1 VKEMN
6 IKTNKRVEDILGIKY
21 PIVQAP
27 LNWLTDAKFVAAVSE
42 AGGLGVLGFNAGPL
56 AKDETVSI
64 EDRLRSEIREI
75 RKLTDKPFGINLY
88 SPQEGMEKDNVFVR
102 STLDVAFEED
112 VKIIVAVGE
121 VNRNIFKEIKDRGGI
136 IIFRELTPSVTS
148 AKIAE
153 EIGVD
158 LIVAT
163 GYDEGGH
170 IPQRQ
175 IGTFSIVPTI
185 VDAVDIPVI
194 ATGGIN
200 DIRGVR
206 AAFALGAE
214 GVYVGT
220 RFIVSEE
227 NPASEKAKQDIINSK
242 AEDLLL
248 VSGLQR
254 STPTKSAVELA
265 EMYNSGKS
273 TDEVEQE
280 INKRG
285 GLRTGM
291 LDGKISEGII
301 SVNTAIDMIKEKKTV
316 KEIVDELMADFQ

>member
-1 VKEMN
+1 MN
-6 IKTNKRVEDILGIKY
+6 LKTNKRVEDILGITY
-21 PIVQAP
+21 PIIQAP
-27 LNWLTDAKFVAAVSE
+27 LNWLTNAKFVAAVSE
-42 AGGLGVLGFNAGPL
+42 AGGLGILGFNAGPH
-56 AKDETVSI
+56 AKDETISV
-64 EDRLRSEIREI
+64 EENLRSEIREI
-75 RKLTDKPFGINLY
+75 KKLTDKPFGINMY
-88 SPQEGMEKDNVFVR
+88 SPSEGMEKDNVFVR
-102 STLDVAFEED
+102 TVLDVAFEEE

-121 VNRNIFKEIKDRGGI
+121 VNRTVFKEIKDRGGI
-136 IIFRELTPSVTS
+136 IIFRELTPSVAS

-153 EIGVD
+153 ASGVD

-170 IPQRQ
+170 MPQRQ

-185 VDAVDIPVI
+185 VDSVNIPVI
-194 ATGGIN
+194 AAGGIN

-227 NPASEKAKQDIINSK
+227 NPAAEEAKQDIINTK
-242 AEDLLL
+242 AENLLV

-265 EMYNSGKS
+265 KMYSNGKS

-291 LDGKISEGII
+291 LDGKVSEGII
-301 SVNTAIDMIKEKKTV
+301 SVNTAIDTIKEKKTV
-316 KEIVDELMADFQ
+316 KGIVDELMADFQ

>member
-1 VKEMN
+1 MN
-6 IKTNKRVEDILGIKY
+6 PKTNKRVEDILGIKY
-21 PIVQAP
+21 PIIQAP
-27 LNWLTDAKFVAAVSE
+27 MNWLTNAEFVAAVSE

-64 EDRLRSEIREI
+64 EERLRSEIREI
-75 RKLTDKPFGINLY
+75 KKLTDKPFGINVY
-88 SPQEGMEKDNVFVR
+88 SPQEGMETDVYIS
-102 STLDVAFEED
+102 STLDVAFEEE
-112 VKIIVAVGE
+112 VNIFVAVGE
-121 VNRNIFKEIKDRGGI
+121 VNRNFFKEIKDRGGI
-136 IIFRELTPSVTS
+136 IIFRELTPSVVS
-148 AKIAE
+148 AKMAE
-153 EIGVD
+153 ESGVD
-158 LIVAT
+158 IIVAT

-194 ATGGIN
+194 AAGGIN
-200 DIRGVR
+200 DIRSVR
-206 AAFALGAE
+206 AAFALGAK
-214 GVYVGT
+214 GVFVGT

-227 NPASEKAKQDIINSK
+227 NPASEEAKQDIINSK

-265 EMYNSGKS
+265 GMYKNGKS
-273 TDEVEQE
+273 TGEVEQE

-285 GLRTGM
+285 GLRVGM
-291 LDGKISEGII
+291 LDGKVSEGII
-301 SVNTAIDMIKEKKTV
+301 SVNTAIDTIKEKKTV
-316 KEIVDELMADFQ
+316 KEIVDELMADFQVT

>member
-1 VKEMN
+1 MN
-6 IKTNKRVEDILGIKY
+6 IATNNRVEDILGIKY
-21 PIVQAP
+21 PIIQAP
-27 LNWLTDAKFVAAVSE
+27 LNWLTNAKFVAAVCE
-42 AGGLGVLGFNAGPL
+42 AGGLGVLGFNAGPH
-56 AKDETVSI
+56 AKDETVSV
-64 EDRLRSEIREI
+64 EDGLRSEIREI
-75 RKLTDKPFGINLY
+75 KKLTDKPFGLNMY
-88 SPQEGMEKDNVFVR
+88 SPSDGMEKDNIYVR
-102 STLDVAFEED
+102 RALDVAFEED
-112 VKIIVAVGE
+112 VKVFVAIGE

-136 IIFRELTPSVTS
+136 IIYRELTPSVAS
-148 AKIAE
+148 AKKAE
-153 EIGVD
+153 ECGVD
-158 LIVAT
+158 VIVAT

-185 VDAVDIPVI
+185 VDVVNIPVI
-194 ATGGIN
+194 AAGGIN

-227 NPASEKAKQDIINSK
+227 NPASEEAKQDIINSK
-242 AEDLLL
+242 SEDLLL
-248 VSGLQR
+248 VSGVQR

-265 EMYNSGKS
+265 GMYNSGTS
-273 TDEVEQE
+273 SDEVEQE

-285 GLRTGM
+285 GLRIGM

-301 SVNTAIDMIKEKKTV
+301 SVNTAIDVIKEKKTV
-316 KEIVDELMADFQ
+316 KGIVDELMADFH

>member
-1 VKEMN
+1 MN
-6 IKTNKRVEDILGIKY
+6 IKTNKRVEKILGIKF
-21 PIVQAP
+21 PIIQAP
-27 LNWLTDAKFVAAVSE
+27 LNWLTNANFVAAVSE

-64 EDRLRSEIREI
+64 EEKLRSEIREI
-75 RKLTDKPFGINLY
+75 RRLTDKPFGINLY
-88 SPQEGMEKDNVFVR
+88 SPKEGMEKDNVFVR
-102 STLDVAFEED
+102 STLEVAFEED
-112 VKIIVAVGE
+112 VKIIIAVGE
-121 VNRNIFKEIKDRGGI
+121 VNRSIFKEVKDRGGI
-136 IIFRELTPSVTS
+136 VIFRELTPSVAS

-153 EIGVD
+153 ENGVD

-227 NPASEKAKQDIINSK
+227 NPASEGAKQDIINSK

-265 EMYNSGKS
+265 EMYNNGKS
-273 TDEVEQE
+273 TGEVEQE

-301 SVNTAIDMIKEKKTV
+301 SVNTAIDTIKEKKKV